1 MRKLWIIIFAL
12 AAMLPVGVKAVV
24 VNNSG
29 STGADSMSFPFHA
42 LDSAGDLIA
51 TASGDSVFLRVW
63 YPSGALAFEDS
74 LAYNGAKITAETQ
87 HGISTYTWTEAVAT
101 IDGTPRDGVYA
112 WEILVH
118 DLTGAA
124 LWTPHKGH
132 FQLYQA
138 HDYNVW
144 ADFMIDSLQAAL
156 DSTQASMAR
165 LINTQDTVQGT
176 KDLLDAGLT
185 VTVGTNNDKT
195 GYEADVTAIS
205 GDPGAADNFE
215 TMLDGT
221 GGSALSLGQLAIRAT
236 NPDTAFLIVASDD
249 APGFYVQGPATTR
262 HAVEFHGVA
271 SSGGALALYGSPSG
285 SGAGLFIKA
294 QSGNAAAIQAEG
306 FGTGAGI
313 RATGGLTGPGFECNG
328 GGTSGHGAIVTGQN
342 GNSNGL
348 YLQGSGTGN
357 GLLSYGGVTAGRGAY
372 FLGGTGGQG
381 IRIQGDAN
389 RGLSCEGGTNN
400 PGIYVSGDGAGHGI
414 DVVAGATANG
424 INIAGGATSGNGIDV
439 RAVGSGIGFYV
450 LGTGIGNIGISAQC
464 NDASGA
470 GFFAGASGAN
480 GSGFFATGTDQGI
493 KGFSS
498 SGSGI
503 SGISVTGNGI
513 KGASTS
519 GNDISGYI
527 ADPVVPADTTET
539 GKKIALMPDHWS
551 APDSAAYQGATGTL
565 DTNQIKT
572 CANNNPAIFYGPT
585 SSGSGANSWT
595 IHVIDTTAGAG
606 SPVAVSGAKIAIY
619 DMAESLEGQLISG
632 SSGYATFTVALDS
645 FAVVVAK
652 SGTFLVQSD
661 PNDTITVAINGQTDT
676 VWVTFNAATLPT
688 VGNPDMATLFVHYY
702 QAGTPTRGARLKAS
716 NDNIVYDTANGIV
729 MGPIY
734 DSDPTDSTGLAS
746 VVVPKSYIFSDST
759 KAGYHLE
766 LQYRGRV
773 VKQWIDYWVIDQ
785 DTIRLTVSE

>member
-1 MRKLWIIIFAL
+1 MKKLWTIIFVL
-12 AAMLPVGVKAVV
+12 VGLLPVGAQAVV

-29 STGADSMSFPFHA
+29 STGADSISFPFWVI
-42 LDSAGDLIA
+42 DSVNLAPL
-51 TASGDSVFLRVW
+51 ASGDSVFLRVW

-87 HGISTYTWTEAVAT
+87 HGISTYTWKEAVAT
-101 IDGTPRDGVYA
+101 IDGTPRDGVYS
-112 WEILVH
+112 WTLLVH
-118 DLTGAA
+118 DKTSAD

-144 ADFMIDSLQAAL
+144 ATRLIDSLQAAL
-156 DSTQASMAR
+156 DSAQASMAR

-195 GYEADVTAIS
+195 GYEVDVTAIS
-205 GDPGAADNFE
+205 GDLGAANNLE

-221 GGSALSLGQLAIRAT
+221 GGSALSLGQLAIRAA
-236 NPDTAFLIVASDD
+236 NPDTALLIVASDN

-271 SSGGALALYGSPSG
+271 PSAAAFALYGSPSG

-294 QSGNAAAIQAEG
+294 QAGNTAAIQAEG
-306 FGTGAGI
+306 FGVGAGI
-313 RATGGLTGPGFECNG
+313 RATGGLTGPGVEFNG

-342 GNSNGL
+342 GNSHGL

-357 GLLSYGGVTAGRGAY
+357 GLLSIGGVTAGRGAY
-372 FLGGTGGQG
+372 FLGGTNGQG
-381 IRIQGDAN
+381 MRIQGDAN

-400 PGIYVSGDGAGHGI
+400 PGIYVSGDGTGAGVYIIGGATGHGI
-414 DVVAGATANG
+414 STS
-424 INIAGGATSGNGIDV
+424 GGASGPGSGIYATGTNDGSGIHAYSSGTGSGNGILGQASSTGGD
-439 RAVGSGIGFYV
+439 GIYG
-450 LGTGIGNIGISAQC
+450 
-464 NDASGA
+464 
-470 GFFAGASGAN
+470 
-480 GSGFFATGTDQGI
+480 
-493 KGFSS
+493 
-498 SGSGI
+498 
-503 SGISVTGNGI
+503 
-513 KGASTS
+513 
-519 GNDISGYI
+519 
-527 ADPVVPADTTET
+527 
-539 GKKIALMPDHWS
+539 WS
-551 APDSAAYQGATGTL
+551 ANRVGINAVAGPSSTTAAMAADHQGSNADFGLGVTHDPIQEVFWNVAFGTAFTGGSMGDSLGNPTYVQGAAGTL